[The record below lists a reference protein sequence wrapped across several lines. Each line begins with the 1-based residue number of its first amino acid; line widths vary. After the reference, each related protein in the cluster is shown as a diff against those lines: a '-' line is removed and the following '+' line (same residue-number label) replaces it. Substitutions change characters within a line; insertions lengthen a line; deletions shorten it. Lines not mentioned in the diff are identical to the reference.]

1 MSTAHPTIATQFCRR
16 TANKKRCKGFADK
29 RVQSET
35 TRSTRLDSLD
45 SIHSKSLQRTTK
57 TQIFEYYCDYCS
69 IFSCTYFVNLH
80 SFQRRTRTIF
90 SHISYRIVLH
100 PHVDCYN
107 ITYDCFEEDCN
118 FPVVA
123 LHFSFLVSSQCVFDY
138 HVRV

>member
-1 MSTAHPTIATQFCRR
+1 MQRVCRI
-16 TANKKRCKGFADK
+16 KGSSQRRLD
-29 RVQSET
+29 
-35 TRSTRLDSLD
+35 RLDST
-45 SIHSKSLQRTTK
+45 HSTRFIQKVYKEQQKHKSSNM
-57 TQIFEYYCDYCS
+57 YCDYHCS

-100 PHVDCYN
+100 PHVDCCCYN

-123 LHFSFLVSSQCVFDY
+123 LHFSLLISSQCVFDY